1 MQKNIILLLAIILC
15 GCARTL
21 KYAGRDFQSSG
32 SLCADAIYT
41 NIDASG
47 CDSVYIGVLP
57 YPAGETPRGIKMR
70 CTDYNPDIIN
80 EWTMGSFYIIAH
92 RYHNNM
98 FIDYDYKWV
107 CEDKIIVVYSTL
119 ERLSKRD

>member
-1 MQKNIILLLAIILC
+1 MRKNIIPLLIIMLC

-47 CDSVYIGVLP
+47 CDTMYIGELP
-57 YPAGETPRGIKMR
+57 KPAGQPARGIKMR
-70 CTDYNPDIIN
+70 CTDYNPEIIN
-80 EWTMGSFYIIAH
+80 EWTMSSFYIVSH
-92 RYHNNM
+92 RHHNDM
-98 FIDYDYKWV
+98 FLDYDYKWI
-107 CEDKIIVVYSTL
+107 CEDRIIVVYSNV
-119 ERLSKRD
+119 ERLRK